1 MPSSP
6 TTVTAL
12 RQMLAARF
20 PERARASVGHVVTE
34 IRGLDD
40 ALGGGLPTGRFTE
53 VVSEGPGT
61 GGQSIIAQLLAVTR
75 RARQRIALIDGAD
88 GFDAAEVPPD
98 HLRHLVWVRGRGVA
112 DAFAAADILLRDGNY
127 AVVILD
133 TRGLAERALLKT
145 PTTTWHRMR
154 HATEAGS
161 IAALVLSTTA
171 LVPTVPRR
179 LVLRDPIP
187 LAARRR
193 LRSTLAAELTFDL
206 VRGQVE
212 IEEKSA

>member
-6 TTVTAL
+6 TTVAAL
-12 RQMLAARF
+12 RQLLAVRF
-20 PERARASVGHVVTE
+20 PERTRATAGHVVTE
-34 IRGLDD
+34 IRALDE
-40 ALGGGLPTGRFTE
+40 ALGGGLPAGRFTE
-53 VVSEGPGT
+53 IVSEAPGT
-61 GGQSIIAQLLAVTR
+61 GGQSIVAQLLAATR

-98 HLRHLVWVRGRGVA
+98 HLQHLVWVRGRGVA

-171 LVPTVPRR
+171 LVPTVPWR
-179 LVLRDPIP
+179 LVLREPIP
-187 LAARRR
+187 LASRRQP
-193 LRSTLAAELTFDL
+193 RSALMDGLTFD
-206 VRGQVE
+206 VARGHFE
-212 IEEKSA
+212 IEEQSA